1 MCAAA
6 EETLVI
12 TGASSGIGREI
23 ALQLS
28 VPGRRIWMIGR
39 DRERLEAVAA
49 QSRSKGATVTTVDL
63 DLTDLESAKRFLDA
77 TFPEGERVDQVYLA
91 AAVSLFG
98 EVKDMH
104 PEDWNR
110 IYLTNLLSPVQWMR
124 HFYAGMVKRRA
135 GRIVLISSLAAY
147 TGYPT
152 ATAYATAKAGLLGL
166 YRSMWHEGRAHG
178 VAFHIASPGY
188 VDTRIYQSAVFR
200 GTTYEKIMTQTR
212 GMGFPILSAPD
223 AAARILRSI
232 EKGRSE
238 FSLPVYAT
246 VLRWLA
252 HRMPFLITRIHTK
265 VLKHFREAS

>member
-1 MCAAA
+1 MQAAA
-6 EETLVI
+6 EETIVI

-23 ALQLS
+23 ALKLS
-28 VPGRRIWMIGR
+28 GPGRRMWMVGR
-39 DRERLEAVAA
+39 DQERLEAVAA
-49 QSRSKGATVTTVDL
+49 QSRSKGATVTTVAL
-63 DLTDLESAKRFLDA
+63 DLTDLESAKRFLDG
-77 TFPEGERVDQVYLA
+77 TFPEDVRVDQIYLA

-135 GRIVLISSLAAY
+135 GRIILISSLAAY
-147 TGYPT
+147 AGYPT
-152 ATAYATAKAGLLGL
+152 ATAYATSKAGLLGL

-200 GTTYEKIMTQTR
+200 GTTYEKIMAQTKR
-212 GMGFPILSAPD
+212 LGFTMLPAPD
-223 AAARILRSI
+223 AAARILRAI
-232 EKGRSE
+232 EKGRGE
-238 FSLPVYAT
+238 FSLPAYAT
-246 VLRWLA
+246 VLRWLSN
-252 HRMPFLITRIHTK
+252 RIPSLINLIHAK
-265 VLKHFREAS
+265 VIKQFREAS

>member
-1 MCAAA
+1 MHAAA
-6 EETLVI
+6 EETIVI

-23 ALQLS
+23 ALRLS
-28 VPGRRIWMIGR
+28 APGRRIWMIGR
-39 DRERLEAVAA
+39 DQERLEEVAA
-49 QSRSKGATVTTVDL
+49 QSRSMGATVTTAAL
-63 DLTDLESAKRFLDA
+63 DLTDLDSAARFLDG
-77 TFPEGERVDQVYLA
+77 TFPEEVRVDQVFLA
-91 AAVSLFG
+91 AAVTQFG
-98 EVKDMH
+98 EVKDTQR
-104 PEDWNR
+104 EDWNR
-110 IYLTNLLSPVQWMR
+110 IYLTNLLSPIQWMR

-200 GTTYEKIMTQTR
+200 GTTYEKIMAQTKR
-212 GMGFPILSAPD
+212 MGFPMLSAPD
-223 AAARILRSI
+223 AAARILRAI

-238 FSLPVYAT
+238 FSLPAYAT
-246 VLRWLA
+246 VLRWLSY
-252 HRMPFLITRIHTK
+252 RLPFLIAHIHTK
-265 VLKHFREAS
+265 VIKQFREAS